1 MPLSLHSAFFICNKE
16 MIPLK
21 KYILK
26 RLLISVVTIWLIVT
40 ACFFLLRLLPGNP
53 FASTTLMTQ
62 DTLDRMMAYYG
73 LDRPLWEQYIT
84 YLKNLL
90 HGDFGYSLKYAGRS
104 VNYVI
109 ATTFPI
115 SAQLGLQALTFGI
128 PMGLLLGIIAAKRR
142 GHASDRT
149 INVFIIVCTAVPTF
163 IIAALLQYL
172 LSVKLGLLPV
182 AQWKSFKHTILPTL
196 CLSLGTVS
204 GYARSMRT
212 LMLEVDRQDYLKTA
226 KAKGLGNVR
235 IVVFHQI
242 RNAIIPMITGI
253 GTEIAGMLMGSY
265 VIEKIFSIPG
275 MGAYFVTS
283 IQGLDYTMVMGL
295 VIFQAV
301 IVVAANFI
309 VDLLYGV
316 VDPRIRVA

>member
-1 MPLSLHSAFFICNKE
+1 
-16 MIPLK
+16 MIPLR

-73 LDRPLWEQYIT
+73 LDRPLWEQYVT

-142 GHASDRT
+142 GHASDQI

-301 IVVAANFI
+301 IVVVANFI

>member
-1 MPLSLHSAFFICNKE
+1 

-142 GHASDRT
+142 GYASDQI

-301 IVVAANFI
+301 IVVVANFI

>member
-1 MPLSLHSAFFICNKE
+1 

-73 LDRPLWEQYIT
+73 LDRPLWEQYVT

-301 IVVAANFI
+301 IVVVANFI

>member
-1 MPLSLHSAFFICNKE
+1 

-253 GTEIAGMLMGSY
+253 GTEIAGCL
-265 VIEKIFSIPG
+265 FCDLDPG
-275 MGAYFVTS
+275 
-283 IQGLDYTMVMGL
+283 
-295 VIFQAV
+295 
-301 IVVAANFI
+301 
-309 VDLLYGV
+309 
-316 VDPRIRVA
+316 P

>member
-1 MPLSLHSAFFICNKE
+1 

-73 LDRPLWEQYIT
+73 LDRPLWEQYVT

-316 VDPRIRVA
+316 VDPRIRGA

>member
-1 MPLSLHSAFFICNKE
+1 
-16 MIPLK
+16 MIFLK

-26 RLLISVVTIWLIVT
+26 RLVISIITIWLIVT
-40 ACFFLLRLLPGNP
+40 VCFFLLRLLPGNP

-62 DTLDRMMAYYG
+62 DTLDKMMAYYG
-73 LDRPLWEQYIT
+73 LDRPLWEQYVT

-109 ATTFPI
+109 QSTFPI
-115 SAQLGLQALTFGI
+115 SAQLGIQALCFGV
-128 PMGLLLGIIAAKRR
+128 PVGMLLGILAAKRR
-142 GHASDRT
+142 GRVSDT
-149 INVFIIVCTAVPTF
+149 GINVFVIICTAVPTF
-163 IIAALLQYL
+163 IIAALLQYFL
-172 LSVKLGLLPV
+172 AVKLKLLPV
-182 AQWKSFKHTILPTL
+182 AQWKSFQHTILPTI
-196 CLSLGTVS
+196 CLSLGTIA
-204 GYARSMRT
+204 GHARSMRT

-235 IVVFHQI
+235 IVLFHQI
-242 RNAIIPMITGI
+242 RNAIIPMITGL

-301 IVVAANFI
+301 IVVFANFV
-309 VDLLYGV
+309 VDLLYGI

>member
-1 MPLSLHSAFFICNKE
+1 

-283 IQGLDYTMVMGL
+283 IQGLDYTLVMGL

>member
-1 MPLSLHSAFFICNKE
+1 MRRYRFPCKE
-16 MIPLK
+16 MVSLK

-26 RLLISVVTIWLIVT
+26 RLVISVVTIWLIVT
-40 ACFFLLRLLPGNP
+40 VCFFLLRLLPGNP

-62 DTLDRMMAYYG
+62 ETLDKMMAYYG
-73 LDRPLWEQYIT
+73 LDRPLWEQYVT

-109 ATTFPI
+109 QSTFPI
-115 SAQLGLQALTFGI
+115 SAQLGIQALCFGV
-128 PMGLLLGIIAAKRR
+128 PTGMLLGILAAKRR
-142 GHASDRT
+142 GHASDT
-149 INVFIIVCTAVPTF
+149 SINVFVIICTAVPTF
-163 IIAALLQYL
+163 IIAALLQYFL
-172 LSVKLGLLPV
+172 AVKLKLLPV
-182 AQWKSFKHTILPTL
+182 AQWKSFQHTILPTI
-196 CLSLGTVS
+196 CLSLGTIA
-204 GYARSMRT
+204 GHARSMRT
-212 LMLEVDRQDYLKTA
+212 LMLEVDRQDYLRTA
-226 KAKGLGNVR
+226 KAKGLGPVR
-235 IVVFHQI
+235 IVLFHQI
-242 RNAIIPMITGI
+242 RNAIIPLITGL

-301 IVVAANFI
+301 IVVFANFV
-309 VDLLYGV
+309 VDLLYGI

>member
-1 MPLSLHSAFFICNKE
+1 MVS
-16 MIPLK
+16 LK

-26 RLLISVVTIWLIVT
+26 RLVISVVTIWLIVT
-40 ACFFLLRLLPGNP
+40 VCFFLLRLLPGNP

-62 DTLDRMMAYYG
+62 DTLDKMMAYYG
-73 LDRPLWEQYIT
+73 LDRPLWEQYVT

-109 ATTFPI
+109 QSTFPI
-115 SAQLGLQALTFGI
+115 SAQLGLQALCFGV
-128 PMGLLLGIIAAKRR
+128 PVGMLLGILAAKRR
-142 GHASDRT
+142 GRVSDT
-149 INVFIIVCTAVPTF
+149 GINVFVIICTAVPTF
-163 IIAALLQYL
+163 IIAALLQYFL
-172 LSVKLGLLPV
+172 AVKLKLLPV
-182 AQWKSFKHTILPTL
+182 AQWKSFQHTILPTI
-196 CLSLGTVS
+196 CLSLGTIA
-204 GYARSMRT
+204 GHARSMRT

-235 IVVFHQI
+235 IVLFHQI
-242 RNAIIPMITGI
+242 RNAIIPMITGL

-301 IVVAANFI
+301 IVVFANFV
-309 VDLLYGV
+309 VDLLYGI

>member
-1 MPLSLHSAFFICNKE
+1 

-115 SAQLGLQALTFGI
+115 SAQLGLQALTFGNPI
-128 PMGLLLGIIAAKRR
+128 GLLLGIIAAKRR

>member
-1 MPLSLHSAFFICNKE
+1 
-16 MIPLK
+16 MIFLK

-26 RLLISVVTIWLIVT
+26 RLVISIITIWLIVT
-40 ACFFLLRLLPGNP
+40 VCFFLMRLLPGNP

-62 DTLDRMMAYYG
+62 DTLDKMMAYYG
-73 LDRPLWEQYIT
+73 LDRPLWEQYVT

-109 ATTFPI
+109 QSTFPI
-115 SAQLGLQALTFGI
+115 SAQLGIQALCFGV
-128 PMGLLLGIIAAKRR
+128 PVGMLLGILAAKRR
-142 GHASDRT
+142 GRVSDT
-149 INVFIIVCTAVPTF
+149 GINVFVIICTAVPTF
-163 IIAALLQYL
+163 IIAALLQYFL
-172 LSVKLGLLPV
+172 AVKLKLLPV
-182 AQWKSFKHTILPTL
+182 AQWKSFQHTILPTI
-196 CLSLGTVS
+196 CLSLGTIA
-204 GYARSMRT
+204 GHARSMRT

-226 KAKGLGNVR
+226 KAKGLGPVR
-235 IVVFHQI
+235 IVLFHQI
-242 RNAIIPMITGI
+242 RNAIIPMITGL

-301 IVVAANFI
+301 IVVFANFV
-309 VDLLYGV
+309 VDLAYGI

>member
-1 MPLSLHSAFFICNKE
+1 MVS
-16 MIPLK
+16 LK

-26 RLLISVVTIWLIVT
+26 RLVISVVTIWLIVT
-40 ACFFLLRLLPGNP
+40 VCFFLLRLLPGNP

-62 DTLDRMMAYYG
+62 ETLDKMMAYYG
-73 LDRPLWEQYIT
+73 LDRPLWEQYVT

-109 ATTFPI
+109 QSTFPI
-115 SAQLGLQALTFGI
+115 SAQLGIQALCFGV
-128 PMGLLLGIIAAKRR
+128 PVGMLLGILAAKRR
-142 GHASDRT
+142 GRVSDT
-149 INVFIIVCTAVPTF
+149 GINVFVIICTAVPTF
-163 IIAALLQYL
+163 IIAALLQYFL
-172 LSVKLGLLPV
+172 AVKLKLLPV
-182 AQWKSFKHTILPTL
+182 AQWKSFQHTILPTI
-196 CLSLGTVS
+196 CLSLGTIA
-204 GYARSMRT
+204 GHARSMRT

-235 IVVFHQI
+235 IVLFHQI
-242 RNAIIPMITGI
+242 RNAIIPMITGL

-301 IVVAANFI
+301 IVVFANFV
-309 VDLLYGV
+309 VDLLYGI

>member
-1 MPLSLHSAFFICNKE
+1 
-16 MIPLK
+16 
-21 KYILK
+21 
-26 RLLISVVTIWLIVT
+26 
-40 ACFFLLRLLPGNP
+40 
-53 FASTTLMTQ
+53 
-62 DTLDRMMAYYG
+62 
-73 LDRPLWEQYIT
+73 
-84 YLKNLL
+84 
-90 HGDFGYSLKYAGRS
+90 
-104 VNYVI
+104 
-109 ATTFPI
+109 
-115 SAQLGLQALTFGI
+115 
-128 PMGLLLGIIAAKRR
+128 MGLLLGIIAAKRR
-142 GHASDRT
+142 GHASDRA

>member
-1 MPLSLHSAFFICNKE
+1 
-16 MIPLK
+16 
-21 KYILK
+21 
-26 RLLISVVTIWLIVT
+26 
-40 ACFFLLRLLPGNP
+40 
-53 FASTTLMTQ
+53 
-62 DTLDRMMAYYG
+62 MMAYYG
-73 LDRPLWEQYIT
+73 LDRPLWEQYLT
-84 YLKNLL
+84 YLNNLL

-109 ATTFPI
+109 STTFPI

-128 PMGLLLGIIAAKRR
+128 PTGILLGILAAKQR
-142 GHASDRT
+142 GKAADT
-149 INVFIIVCTAVPTF
+149 AINTFVIICTAVPTF
-163 IIAALLQYL
+163 IIAALMQYVL
-172 LSVKLGLLPV
+172 AVKLKVLPV
-182 AQWKSFKHTILPTL
+182 AQWKSFAHTILPTI
-196 CLSLGTVS
+196 CLSLGTIS
-204 GYARSMRT
+204 GHARSMRT

-226 KAKGLGNVR
+226 KAKGLGTAR
-235 IVVFHQI
+235 IVIFHQI
-242 RNAIIPMITGI
+242 RNAIIPMITGL

-301 IVVAANFI
+301 IVVFANFI

-316 VDPRIRVA
+316 IDPRIRVA

>member
-1 MPLSLHSAFFICNKE
+1 
-16 MIPLK
+16 MISLK

-26 RLLISVVTIWLIVT
+26 RLVISIITIWLIVT

-62 DTLDRMMAYYG
+62 ETLDKMMAYYG
-73 LDRPLWEQYIT
+73 LDRPLWEQYVT

-109 ATTFPI
+109 QSTFPI
-115 SAQLGLQALTFGI
+115 SAQLGIQALCFGV
-128 PMGLLLGIIAAKRR
+128 PVGMLLGILAAKRR
-142 GHASDRT
+142 GRVSDT
-149 INVFIIVCTAVPTF
+149 GINVFVIICTAVPTF
-163 IIAALLQYL
+163 IIAALLQYFL
-172 LSVKLGLLPV
+172 AVKLKVLPV
-182 AQWKSFKHTILPTL
+182 AQWKSFQHTILPTI
-196 CLSLGTVS
+196 CLSLGTIA
-204 GYARSMRT
+204 GHARSMRT

-235 IVVFHQI
+235 IVLFHQI
-242 RNAIIPMITGI
+242 RNAIIPLITGL

-301 IVVAANFI
+301 IVVFANFV
-309 VDLLYGV
+309 VDLAYGI

>member
-1 MPLSLHSAFFICNKE
+1 M
-16 MIPLK
+16 K
-21 KYILK
+21 KYIL
-26 RLLISVVTIWLIVT
+26 RRFVISLVTIWLIVT
-40 ACFFLLRLLPGNP
+40 VCFFLLRLLPGNP

-62 DTLDRMMAYYG
+62 DTLDKMMAYYG
-73 LDRPLWEQYIT
+73 LDRPLWEQYVT

-115 SAQLGLQALTFGI
+115 SAQLGLQALAFGI
-128 PMGLLLGIIAAKRR
+128 PTGLLLGILAAKRR
-142 GHASDRT
+142 GCTADVG
-149 INVFIIVCTAVPTF
+149 INLLVIICTAVPTF
-163 IIAALLQYL
+163 IIAALLQYFL
-172 LSVKLGLLPV
+172 AVKVKLFPV
-182 AQWKSFKHTILPTL
+182 AQWKGFRYTILPTI

-212 LMLEVDRQDYLKTA
+212 LMLEVDRQDYLRTA
-226 KAKGLGNVR
+226 KAKGLGTFR
-235 IVVFHQI
+235 IVLFHQI
-242 RNAIIPMITGI
+242 RNAIIPMITNL

-301 IVVAANFI
+301 IVVFANFI

-316 VDPRIRVA
+316 IDPRIRVA

>member
-1 MPLSLHSAFFICNKE
+1 

-73 LDRPLWEQYIT
+73 LDRPLWEQYVT

-142 GHASDRT
+142 GHASDRS

-204 GYARSMRT
+204 GYARTMRT

-301 IVVAANFI
+301 IVVVANFI

>member
-1 MPLSLHSAFFICNKE
+1 

-26 RLLISVVTIWLIVT
+26 RLMISVVTIWLIVT

-142 GHASDRT
+142 GYASDQI

-309 VDLLYGV
+309 VDLLYDV

>member
-1 MPLSLHSAFFICNKE
+1 
-16 MIPLK
+16 MIPLR

-73 LDRPLWEQYIT
+73 LDRSLWEQYVT

>member
-1 MPLSLHSAFFICNKE
+1 
-16 MIPLK
+16 MIPLR

-142 GHASDRT
+142 GYASDRT

-204 GYARSMRT
+204 GYARTMRT

>member
-1 MPLSLHSAFFICNKE
+1 MVS
-16 MIPLK
+16 LK

-26 RLLISVVTIWLIVT
+26 RFVISVVTIWLIVT
-40 ACFFLLRLLPGNP
+40 VCFFLLRLLPGNP

-73 LDRPLWEQYIT
+73 LDQPFWKQYLT
-84 YLKNLL
+84 YMNNLL
-90 HGDFGYSLKYAGRS
+90 HGDFGYSLKYAGRP

-109 ATTFPI
+109 QTTFPI
-115 SAQLGLQALTFGI
+115 SAQLGVQALCFGV
-128 PMGLLLGIIAAKRR
+128 PVGLLLGIVAAKRR
-142 GHASDRT
+142 GHVSDVA
-149 INVFIIVCTAVPTF
+149 INVFVIICTAVPTF
-163 IIAALLQYL
+163 IIAALLQYF

-182 AQWKSFKHTILPTL
+182 AQWKSFRHTILPTI
-196 CLSLGTVS
+196 CLSLGTIS

-235 IVVFHQI
+235 IVLFHQI
-242 RNAIIPMITGI
+242 RNAIIPMLSNLGL
-253 GTEIAGMLMGSY
+253 EIAGMLMGSY

-301 IVVAANFI
+301 IVVFANFV
-309 VDLLYGV
+309 VDLLYGL
-316 VDPRIRVA
+316 VDPRIRIT

>member
-1 MPLSLHSAFFICNKE
+1 

-73 LDRPLWEQYIT
+73 LDRPLWEQYVT

>member
-1 MPLSLHSAFFICNKE
+1 

-142 GHASDRT
+142 GHASDQI

-301 IVVAANFI
+301 IVVVANFI

>member
-1 MPLSLHSAFFICNKE
+1 
-16 MIPLK
+16 MIPLR

-73 LDRPLWEQYIT
+73 LDRPLWEQYVT

-142 GHASDRT
+142 GHASDQI

-226 KAKGLGNVR
+226 KAKGLGNIR

>member
-1 MPLSLHSAFFICNKE
+1 
-16 MIPLK
+16 MIPLR

-309 VDLLYGV
+309 VDLLYSV

>member
-1 MPLSLHSAFFICNKE
+1 

-73 LDRPLWEQYIT
+73 LDRPLCEQYVT

>member
-1 MPLSLHSAFFICNKE
+1 MRRYRFPCKE
-16 MIPLK
+16 MVSLK

-26 RLLISVVTIWLIVT
+26 RLVISIITIWLIVT

-62 DTLDRMMAYYG
+62 ETLDKMMAYYG
-73 LDRPLWEQYIT
+73 LDRPLWEQYVT

-109 ATTFPI
+109 QSTFPI
-115 SAQLGLQALTFGI
+115 SAQLGIQALCFGV
-128 PMGLLLGIIAAKRR
+128 PVGMLLGILAAKRR
-142 GHASDRT
+142 GHASDT
-149 INVFIIVCTAVPTF
+149 AINVFVIICTAVPTF
-163 IIAALLQYL
+163 IIAALLQYFL
-172 LSVKLGLLPV
+172 AVKLKLLPV
-182 AQWKSFKHTILPTL
+182 AQWKSFQHTILPTI
-196 CLSLGTVS
+196 CLSLGTIA
-204 GYARSMRT
+204 GHARSMRT

-226 KAKGLGNVR
+226 KAKGLGPVR
-235 IVVFHQI
+235 IVLFHQI
-242 RNAIIPMITGI
+242 RNAIIPMITGL

-301 IVVAANFI
+301 IVVFANFV
-309 VDLLYGV
+309 VDLLYGI

>member
-1 MPLSLHSAFFICNKE
+1 
-16 MIPLK
+16 MIPLR

-73 LDRPLWEQYIT
+73 LDRPLWEQYVT

-128 PMGLLLGIIAAKRR
+128 IAAKRR
-142 GHASDRT
+142 GHASDRA

>member
-1 MPLSLHSAFFICNKE
+1 

-142 GHASDRT
+142 GYASDRI

-301 IVVAANFI
+301 IVVVANFI

>member
-1 MPLSLHSAFFICNKE
+1 
-16 MIPLK
+16 MIPLR

-142 GHASDRT
+142 GYASDQI